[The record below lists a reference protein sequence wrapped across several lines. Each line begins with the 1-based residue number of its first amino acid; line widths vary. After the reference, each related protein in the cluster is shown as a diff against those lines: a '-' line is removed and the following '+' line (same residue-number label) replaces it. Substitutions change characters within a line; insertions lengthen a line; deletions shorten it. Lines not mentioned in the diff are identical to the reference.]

1 MFMKNDFQNNLLYQ
15 KFSQR
20 WTCFKK
26 KWNWNTTDT
35 SYCSLLDWNVTF
47 IGLNMVCDCQTYISL
62 SEWWDGIWQY
72 GLRFAYLSQHFIF
85 IYYIDCILHKW
96 GFFGVPVVAL
106 WNYLWIRVLPF
117 GMTSLCVWS
126 KIKWQCQEFF
136 KPPERKERKQLN
148 L

>member
-1 MFMKNDFQNNLLYQ
+1 MFMKNDVQNNLLYH
-15 KFSQR
+15 KLTQR
-20 WTCFKK
+20 WTCLKK
-26 KWNWNTTDT
+26 MKLKQNRHILLF
-35 SYCSLLDWNVTF
+35 SLGLKCHTY
-47 IGLNMVCDCQTYISL
+47 IGLNMIWDCQTHISL
-62 SEWWDGIWQY
+62 SEWWDGIWKY
-72 GLRFAYLSQHFIF
+72 GRRFAYLSQHFIF
-85 IYYIDCILHKW
+85 IYYIDCILYKW
-96 GFFGVPVVAL
+96 VFFGVVAL